1 MEKIM
6 TEKKLNIEGMTCHH
20 CVKAVE
26 VELED
31 LGVESYDV
39 QIGLA
44 IVKYD
49 ETKISEHDLFKA
61 IDEAGYKIV

>member
-1 MEKIM
+1 M
-6 TEKKLNIEGMTCHH
+6 TEKKINIEGMTCHH

-49 ETKISEHDLFKA
+49 ETKISEHDLVKA
-61 IDEAGYKIV
+61 IDEAGYKVV